1 MKTRKPTIK
10 FSNLNCI
17 AQWTFTNK
25 YTSVTTYPDQNTE
38 FCQLPRNHPV
48 ACLQSTPP
56 KVTTHISLLV
66 LELPKNGIIQYIP
79 FKKVFFIQQY
89 IIYISIFSYHFFQI
103 DVKYSYI
110 TTNLI
115 LCDTIKFRTF
125 ESMYTKEIG
134 LLASFLVMSLSGL
147 GIKVKLVS
155 KNDLERV
162 PSFSIL

>member
-1 MKTRKPTIK
+1 MESYNI
-10 FSNLNCI
+10 
-17 AQWTFTNK
+17 
-25 YTSVTTYPDQNTE
+25 YP
-38 FCQLPRNHPV
+38 LKR
-48 ACLQSTPP
+48 
-56 KVTTHISLLV
+56 
-66 LELPKNGIIQYIP
+66 
-79 FKKVFFIQQY
+79 VFFIQQY

-162 PSFSIL
+162 PSFSILWKTLWTVFLKWLGEFSSEAFWFYSAFKGSVLVWIYLFK